1 MTANCHPVQREKT
14 AFNPFFFPFLSQIGG
29 VVRFAMTWQTC
40 PMVVEGQ
47 TRRPA
52 ETPRRC
58 FWLRGNSAP
67 RPVRKGDGTVN
78 DMKSM
83 NKVFG
88 ACAPPRLV
96 IGTPHNGVRG
106 RAPPTMPFT
115 LFTVKHHTPGQRTPL
130 PQSAP
135 LAGWREATDRTSAL
149 RRFSALTSV
158 APRSERGMKGN
169 GSQPPFSQNRELTK
183 FGHTPPAR

>member
-1 MTANCHPVQREKT
+1 M
-14 AFNPFFFPFLSQIGG
+14 
-29 VVRFAMTWQTC
+29 
-40 PMVVEGQ
+40 
-47 TRRPA
+47 
-52 ETPRRC
+52 
-58 FWLRGNSAP
+58 
-67 RPVRKGDGTVN
+67 N

-106 RAPPTMPFT
+106 GAPPTMPFTLFT

-149 RRFSALTSV
+149 RRFSALTIV
-158 APRSERGMKGN
+158 APQGERGMKGN
-169 GSQPPFSQNRELTK
+169 GSQPSLSQNRELTK
-183 FGHTPPAR
+183 FGHTPARRVGKAACAVPARGAVARASGKHPSCRLVLGFASC

>member
-1 MTANCHPVQREKT
+1 MA
-14 AFNPFFFPFLSQIGG
+14 
-29 VVRFAMTWQTC
+29 WQTC
-40 PMVVEGQ
+40 PMVVDGQ

-115 LFTVKHHTPGQRTPL
+115 LFTVKHHTPGQSTPL

-149 RRFSALTSV
+149 RRFSALTIV
-158 APRSERGMKGN
+158 APQGERGMKGN
-169 GSQPPFSQNRELTK
+169 GSQPSLSQNRELTK
-183 FGHTPPAR
+183 FGHTRRPDSNARDFAARFW